1 MRWLALWLTLF
12 ISAIFVIQVIFPP
25 LTEDFLLISSDV
37 YERPWIL
44 VTPIFLHGDI
54 THLLYN
60 MLALATFGSILEKS
74 IGERKFLF
82 VFFITGLISSIAS
95 TFLYTS
101 VLGASGAVFGVIGAL
116 ALLRPRM
123 VVWALG
129 VPMPMVVAAAA
140 WSTLDIIGLFSPSGI
155 ANLGHLGG
163 LFAGL
168 VIGLYWKKKYP
179 ESKKRKSE
187 KILKD
192 EDVDE
197 WEKHYMKK

>member
-168 VIGLYWKKKYP
+168 ILGIVWRKKYP
-179 ESKKRKSE
+179 EPKKRKSE